1 MKIWMALVLTF
12 MLTSANGQTGS
23 SIGGASTRYYQDD
36 DEEKVFREIETTLPE
51 FPHPENLREF
61 YVSAV
66 ASNTFYIDASTL
78 SVGSDGVVRYVL
90 VVKTSGGATNI
101 SFEGIQCDQ
110 SMWKI
115 YATGHRDG
123 TWKKSRAL
131 RIDWKP
137 IENKPVNRHHSV
149 LRHELFCPMGYPIRT
164 PEEGRNAL
172 RLGKHPDVIKLLN

>member
-1 MKIWMALVLTF
+1 MNALMALLLAF
-12 MLTSANGQTGS
+12 MLTSANAQTDS
-23 SIGGASTRYYQDD
+23 SIGGASSRYYQDD
-36 DEEKVFREIETTLPE
+36 EEDKAFREIETTLPE
-51 FPHPENLREF
+51 FPRPENLREF

-66 ASNTFYIDASTL
+66 ASNKFFIDASTL

-115 YATGHRDG
+115 YATGNRDG
-123 TWKKSRAL
+123 TWRKSRAL
-131 RIDWKP
+131 KIDWKP
-137 IENKPVNRHHSV
+137 IENKTINRHHSV
-149 LRHELFCPMGYPIRT
+149 LRHELFCPMGTPIKT

-172 RLGKHPDVIKLLN
+172 RLGKHPDAS